1 MRQTVITVFALLLI
15 AGVAYVWFQVRRG
28 PSASPG
34 SATLDQ
40 ASEERLNEY
49 RRLKNLRPD
58 ISVLSHPVFR
68 ALQRPGTLRTTTTPP
83 GRLNPFAPF

>member
-1 MRQTVITVFALLLI
+1 MRQTIITIFTLLLI
-15 AGVAYVWFQVRRG
+15 GGIGYLWFQVRGG
-28 PSASPG
+28 PSAP
-34 SATLDQ
+34 SAVGALDQ
-40 ASEERLNEY
+40 ESEERLAEY

-58 ISVLSHPVFR
+58 LSVLSQPVFR